1 MNGNNNREISV
12 SSPDYDENNQLLD
25 EIGRIKSLHEK
36 VHAEWYKR
44 KKFCE
49 QLIITI
55 SSMTE
60 IPSTQLLQEMD
71 IEDDPHINST

>member
-36 VHAEWYKR
+36 VHAGSK
-44 KKFCE
+44 
-49 QLIITI
+49 
-55 SSMTE
+55 
-60 IPSTQLLQEMD
+60 
-71 IEDDPHINST
+71 